1 LVLSRGQTEINLL
14 MIVMFFV
21 TEALLIPDIEMQT
34 IRDNLVNIID
44 GPSWRGQTLL
54 TLLSH

>member
-1 LVLSRGQTEINLL
+1 